1 MKTLSL
7 LTLLACTGLATAAQA
22 AEPLSAA
29 DAACITLSTDQQIVR
44 AGADRNILLRNA
56 DQHYIVHFKDSCT
69 SAARTSDLRFA
80 TPERDG
86 QLCGGG
92 VSSLRTKSQKC
103 VVSEVETITAQEFSS
118 RARARR

>member
-7 LTLLACTGLATAAQA
+7 LSLLACTCLATAAQA
-22 AEPLSAA
+22 AGPAPAA
-29 DAACITLSTDQQIVR
+29 DAACISLSADQQIVR

-56 DQHYIVHFKDSCT
+56 DQHYIVHFKDSCS
-69 SAARTSDLRFA
+69 SAAQTSDLRFV
-80 TPERDG
+80 TPDRDG

-103 VVSEVETITAQEFSS
+103 VVREVETITAQEFTS